1 MKISEVKELLNQD
14 NISEEILNEL
24 KKDERSGVQ
33 KLLISYAKKQEKK
46 LFYKKE
52 YEKKYNYCSELS
64 MGMSNDYIEAL
75 KNGATILR
83 IGSKLYW

>member
-33 KLLISYAKKQEKK
+33 KLLISYAKKQEK
-46 LFYKKE
+46 
-52 YEKKYNYCSELS
+52 
-64 MGMSNDYIEAL
+64 
-75 KNGATILR
+75 
-83 IGSKLYW
+83 

>member
-14 NISEEILNEL
+14 NNISEEILNEL

-46 LFYKKE
+46 LFYKK
-52 YEKKYNYCSELS
+52 
-64 MGMSNDYIEAL
+64 
-75 KNGATILR
+75 R
-83 IGSKLYW
+83 V